1 MLAQLARH
9 VYTGWHDLTR
19 CMVTPGSAEA
29 TRRKY
34 LTLRLTSLMRCGQS
48 ACGQL
53 LMAMIGVESTR
64 ESEASMISV
73 QLFRLSQLP
82 AELAHTIAMR
92 LTRPG
97 SETARLL
104 LDHANERLSDYAED
118 PLFAVCLAMSE
129 ELDEPEPIAWV
140 SLSQW
145 GGRPAL
151 QAFTHEK
158 YRQRHLASSL
168 AGLVFATRL
177 IPGEEICTFHP
188 ICTVIASRLGF
199 AKVIEYTMTQD
210 GWKQADEQG

>member
-1 MLAQLARH
+1 MLARLARH

-19 CMVTPGSAEA
+19 CMVTPENAAA
-29 TRRKY
+29 TRHKSWTHR
-34 LTLRLTSLMRCGQS
+34 LTLLMRCGQS

-53 LMAMIGVESTR
+53 LTALIGAENTR
-64 ESEASMISV
+64 ESEGSMISV

-82 AELAHTIAMR
+82 AELAHTIAMQ

-118 PLFAVCLAMSE
+118 PLYAVCLAMSE
-129 ELDEPEPIAWV
+129 EYDEPEPIAWV

-145 GGRPAL
+145 DGKPAL
-151 QAFTHEK
+151 QAYTHEK

-177 IPGEEICTFHP
+177 IPGDEICTFHP

-199 AKVIEYTMTQD
+199 ARVIEYAMTQD
-210 GWKQADEQG
+210 GWKKLDEQG